1 MINSDSI
8 KEIRTKDSVN
18 ETILSNFVYNETFI
32 PTKIDIHKEL

>member
-1 MINSDSI
+1 MINSDS
-8 KEIRTKDSVN
+8 KRETDAKDSVN